1 MDAEGRVLGLNTSA
15 LLRGNSMTV
24 PSATLKRV
32 VDTLL
37 SHGRIRRGY
46 LGVGTQPVRLPP
58 DSAQELGQDMGL
70 LVVSVE
76 PDSPAQ
82 QGGLFLGDTIVT
94 LHGQP
99 VRGLDDLLALLADH
113 ESGSSVAVRIV
124 RGGQLQEMGITVGE
138 RSQGRR

>member
-1 MDAEGRVLGLNTSA
+1 MA
-15 LLRGNSMTV
+15 V

-46 LGVGTQPVRLPP
+46 LGVGTQPARLPR
-58 DSAQELGQDMGL
+58 DLAQQLGQDTGL

-82 QGGLFLGDTIVT
+82 QGGLFLGDTIVAI
-94 LHGQP
+94 HGQP
-99 VRGLDDLLALLADH
+99 VRGLDDLLALLADN
-113 ESGSSVAVRIV
+113 ESGSSVPVRIA
-124 RGGQLQEMGITVGE
+124 RAGHLQELGVTVGE
-138 RSQGRR
+138 RP